1 MHSGPVTRLRITND
15 DAYLFSVSE
24 DSTVFICDVR
34 DKEAR
39 HMTLDILMTQ
49 HYRASAAAVAYE

>member
-1 MHSGPVTRLRITND
+1 MTRLRITND